1 MTQDIASLGIKVETG
16 DVAKA
21 STELDGLAQA
31 GAKAEKA
38 TEGLGGESK
47 KASVSIK
54 AMAAETKAAEAAT
67 AKLGK
72 QTDAVGVSAKQTAAA
87 LRGVP
92 AQVTDIVTSLQGGQ
106 APLTVLLQQ
115 GGQLKDMFG
124 GVGPAAK
131 ALGGYVAGLVNP
143 FTVAAASAAALG
155 VVYYK
160 GSQEADAY
168 SKALIL
174 TGNAAGTSADQLS
187 SLARQVSATVGTT
200 GAAAEVLA
208 QLAGSGNLAA
218 YSFEEIT
225 KSALTMKDATG
236 KAVEETVAQFA
247 SIAKEPVAASI
258 KLNEQYHYLTASV
271 YEQIV
276 ALEKQGRQAEAVRV
290 ATDAF
295 AEVIEGRGDQI
306 TKRLGSIERAWNNV
320 AKAAKWAWDAALD
333 VGREATYEEK
343 LANLEEAAKNAA
355 RLGAGPRGTG
365 AQGLQSIEAQR
376 TSLMLEEQERRNRVQ
391 ARKDDQDANE
401 RSVQARQRLNVLIDK
416 GKSLAQQTADAYEK
430 INKDAAEAA
439 RKGTAYSADQI
450 AQAKKTEFER
460 INGKP
465 TKGGGAKQ
473 LDMTGFN
480 DAQNSIKLMQATYS
494 NSEKELEAQQKAGLI
509 TQQNYLDQRTAL
521 IRAERE
527 EVSGAYKAEIAAL
540 EALMAKS
547 STTGEQRIQLGQKIA
562 DAKQAMV
569 KSEKDADSQ
578 LKVLAINEEGRV
590 TAQTAASKA
599 YVDQLERQRAALEV
613 SGARAANGLGLGDRQ
628 QGLQNNLDGATD
640 KFNEERA
647 KLLDRRRT
655 APDKYSK
662 EDYEK
667 DLASLQ
673 TAEDRYRATV
683 VGNYDKMSVAQ
694 SNWQSGATSAYA
706 NYLQSA
712 SDVAGQTK
720 SLFTNAFSEMDDA
733 LANFALSGKLSFGDL
748 AKSIIADMARIA
760 TKQASSSALS
770 GLFGLATTAAQSYF
784 GGSSGSTQA
793 GYTGSDYSNWL
804 KTQAKGGAWSGGV
817 QMFADGGAFTNSIV
831 SKPTAFGMANGKPGV
846 MGEAGPEAI
855 VPLARDSQGRLGIRG
870 GSSATPITMTFYID
884 AADNGASTIPDPAKL
899 AEAMKAVAQQEIA
912 RQRRNGGQ
920 LA

>member
-21 STELDGLAQA
+21 STELDSLAQA

-38 TEGLGGESK
+38 TESLSGESK
-47 KASVSIK
+47 KASASIK

-72 QTDAVGVSAKQTAAA
+72 QTAATGVSAAQTAAA

-92 AQVTDIVTSLQGGQ
+92 AQVTDIITSLQGGQ

-124 GVGPAAK
+124 GIGPAAR
-131 ALGGYVAGLVNP
+131 ALGGYVGGLVNP
-143 FTVAAASAAALG
+143 YTLAAAAAASLG
-155 VVYYK
+155 IAYYK
-160 GSQEADAY
+160 GSQEATAY
-168 SKALIL
+168 STSLIL
-174 TGNAAGTSADQLS
+174 TGNAAGTSADQLA

-208 QLAGSGNLAA
+208 QLAGSGNIAA
-218 YSFEEIT
+218 YSFEGIT
-225 KSALTMKDATG
+225 KAALTMKGATG

-276 ALEKQGRQAEAVRV
+276 ALEKQGHHTEAVRL
-290 ATDAF
+290 ATVEFYDA
-295 AEVIEGRGDQI
+295 VQGRGEQI
-306 TKRLGSIERAWNNV
+306 TQRLGTIEKAWSNV

-343 LANLEEAAKNAA
+343 LAELEQAASNAA

-365 AQGLQSIEAQR
+365 GQGAAGIEAQR
-376 TSLMLEEQERRNRVQ
+376 ASLMLEEQERRNRVQ
-391 ARKDDQDANE
+391 ANKDDQDANE
-401 RSVQARQRLNVLIDK
+401 RSIQARQRLNLLVDK
-416 GKSLAQQTADAYEK
+416 GKSLTQQTADAYEK

-439 RKGTAYSADQI
+439 RKGTAYTADQI

-465 TKGGGAKQ
+465 AKGGGAKQ
-473 LDMTGFN
+473 LNLSGYN
-480 DAQNSIKLMQATYS
+480 DAQNAIKDLQATYS

-527 EVSGAYKAEIAAL
+527 EVTGAYEAEIASL
-540 EALMAKS
+540 EAVKDKTG
-547 STTGEQRIQLGQKIA
+547 TTGAQRIQLDEKIA
-562 DAKQAMV
+562 DARTNMV
-569 KSEKDADSQ
+569 KAQKDADSQ
-578 LKVLAINEEGRV
+578 LNILAINETGRV
-590 TAQTAASKA
+590 NAQTAASEA
-599 YVDQLERQRAALEV
+599 YVAQLERQRAALEA
-613 SGARAANGLGLGDRQ
+613 SGTRAANGLGLGDRQ
-628 QGLQNNLDGATD
+628 QGLQNSLDGSTD

-662 EDYEK
+662 ADYEK
-667 DLASLQ
+667 DLANLEV
-673 TAEDRYRATV
+673 AEDKYRATV

-694 SNWQSGATSAYA
+694 ADWQSGATSAFA
-706 NYLQSA
+706 NYLGSA
-712 SDVAGQTK
+712 NDVAGQTK
-720 SLFTNAFSEMDDA
+720 SLFTNAFSSMEDA
-733 LANFALSGKLSFGDL
+733 IVQFAMTGKLSFADF
-748 AKSIIADMARIA
+748 AKSILADMARIA
-760 TKQASSSALS
+760 ARQASSSALS
-770 GLFGLATTAAQSYF
+770 GLFGLAKTAAAAYF
-784 GGSSGSTQA
+784 TNSAGSTQA
-793 GYTGSDYSNWL
+793 GYSNVDFSGYRATGGSVDPNSLYQVNELGPELYS
-804 KTQAKGGAWSGGV
+804 QGGKSYLMTG
-817 QMFADGGAFTNSIV
+817 
-831 SKPTAFGMANGKPGV
+831 ANGGSVTPLTNGPQSASKA
-846 MGEAGPEAI
+846 AGSASSVLQI
-855 VPLARDSQGRLGIRG
+855 NVQVDATD
-870 GSSATPITMTFYID
+870 GSNAM
-884 AADNGASTIPDPAKL
+884 PDPARL
-899 AEAMKAVAQQEIA
+899 VEGIKAVCRQEIA
-912 RQRRNGGQ
+912 LARRNGGA
-920 LA
+920 LT